1 MFSEFEKDVPFK
13 SGKKVA
19 FSRAP
24 MIPPLQPRDVNPAIP
39 PLPPLDVNPVVIPP
53 VQPHGVQPMEVNS
66 AAGPILNVLRK
77 SKIALTSFKRNQTRM
92 KKKAAARLT
101 KALSLSDEPFSS
113 LFNHKVEEA
122 DTRQPPD
129 TP

>member
-13 SGKKVA
+13 LGKKVA
-19 FSRAP
+19 FSWVP
-24 MIPPLQPRDVNPAIP
+24 MIPPLQPLDVNPAIP
-39 PLPPLDVNPVVIPP
+39 PLPPLDVNPAVIPP
-53 VQPHGVQPMEVNS
+53 VQPMEVNP
-66 AAGPILNVLRK
+66 AAGPILKVLKK
-77 SKIALTSFKRNQTRM
+77 SKIALMSFKRNQTRM

-113 LFNHKVEEA
+113 VFNHKVEEA
-122 DTRQPPD
+122 DTTQPPD